1 MLSIYLKRILLSI
14 NSKDISLYI
23 HWPYCLKKCPYCD
36 FNSHARDNINHLKW
50 LKAYLNE
57 LRYYANETS
66 ERVISSVF
74 LGGGTPSLM
83 KPSIIEKILDEIQS
97 LWHCSKDMEVTAEAN
112 PSSSETQLFKD
123 FRGAGINRLSIG
135 VQSLNNQSL
144 MFLGRLHNA
153 DDARKA
159 IKAATKIFP
168 RISFDL
174 IYALPGQTPIA
185 WKKELAS
192 AIKIAGEHL
201 SLYQLT
207 IEPGTE
213 FHKKRIKVAN
223 EDIGAELYELTQEI
237 MDAAGLPAYEISNHA
252 KKGQESR
259 HNLIYWQGGDYLG
272 IGPGAHGRI
281 TNKYKTEMMHNYREP
296 EMWLNLAI
304 TKKYG
309 NQKRATLS
317 KEERRDELVLM
328 GLRLTEGISLV
339 HFNSLTNQHL
349 TKIIDK
355 NRINTLADQ
364 GYLTLNGTVLKSTFK
379 GRQRLNAVLKYL
391 LT

>member
-1 MLSIYLKRILLSI
+1 MGI
-14 NSKDISLYI
+14 YI
-23 HWPYCLKKCPYCD
+23 HWPFCEKKCPYCD
-36 FNSHARDNINHLKW
+36 FNSHVRDNINHLKW

-57 LRYYANETS
+57 LRYYASETS

-74 LGGGTPSLM
+74 FGGGTPSLM
-83 KPSIIEKILDEIQS
+83 KPSVIEKILDEIQS

-123 FRGAGINRLSIG
+123 FRGAGINRLSVG

-168 RISFDL
+168 KISFDL
-174 IYALPGQTPIA
+174 IYALPGQTPIT

-192 AIKIAGEHL
+192 AIKIAEGHL

-213 FHKKRIKVAN
+213 FHKKRIKAAN
-223 EDIGAELYELTQEI
+223 EDIGAALFELTQEI
-237 MDAAGLPAYEISNHA
+237 MDNAGLPAYEISNHA

-259 HNLIYWQGGDYLG
+259 HNLIYWRGGDYLG

-281 TNKYKTEMMHNYREP
+281 THAYKTEMMHNYREP
-296 EMWLNLAI
+296 EIWLNLAI

-309 NQKRATLS
+309 QQKRAALS
-317 KEERRDELVLM
+317 KEERRNELVLM
-328 GLRLTEGISLV
+328 GLRLIEGISLD

-355 NRINTLADQ
+355 NRITALADQ
-364 GYLTLNGTVLKSTFK
+364 GYLTLNNTVLKTTVA
-379 GRQRLNAVLKYL
+379 GRQRLNAVLTYL

>member
-1 MLSIYLKRILLSI
+1 M
-14 NSKDISLYI
+14 NKDLEMGIYI
-23 HWPYCLKKCPYCD
+23 HWPFCEKKCPYCD
-36 FNSHARDNINHLKW
+36 FNSHVRDNINHLKW

-57 LRYYANETS
+57 LRYYASETS

-74 LGGGTPSLM
+74 FGGGTPSLM
-83 KPSIIEKILDEIQS
+83 KPSVIEKILDEIQS

-112 PSSSETQLFKD
+112 PSSSETQLFKG
-123 FRGAGINRLSIG
+123 FRGAGINRLSVG

-168 RISFDL
+168 KISFDL
-174 IYALPGQTPIA
+174 IYALPGQTPIT

-192 AIKIAGEHL
+192 AIKIAEGHL

-213 FHKKRIKVAN
+213 FHKKRIKAAN
-223 EDIGAELYELTQEI
+223 EDIGAALFELTQEI
-237 MDAAGLPAYEISNHA
+237 MDNAGLPAYEISNHA

-259 HNLIYWQGGDYLG
+259 HNLIYWRGGDYLG

-281 TNKYKTEMMHNYREP
+281 THAYKTEMMHNYREP
-296 EMWLNLAI
+296 EIWLNLAI

-309 NQKRATLS
+309 QQKRAALS
-317 KEERRDELVLM
+317 KEERRNELVLM
-328 GLRLTEGISLV
+328 GLRLIEGISLD

-355 NRINTLADQ
+355 NRITALADQ
-364 GYLTLNGTVLKSTFK
+364 GYLTLNNTVLKTTVA
-379 GRQRLNAVLKYL
+379 GRQRLNAVLTYL

>member
-1 MLSIYLKRILLSI
+1 MGI
-14 NSKDISLYI
+14 YI
-23 HWPYCLKKCPYCD
+23 HWPFCEKKCPYCD
-36 FNSHARDNINHLKW
+36 FNSHVRDNINHLKW

-57 LRYYANETS
+57 LRYYASETS

-74 LGGGTPSLM
+74 FGGGTPSLM
-83 KPSIIEKILDEIQS
+83 KPSVIEKILNEIQS

-123 FRGAGINRLSIG
+123 FRGAGINRLSVG

-168 RISFDL
+168 KISFDL
-174 IYALPGQTPIA
+174 IYALPGQTPIT

-192 AIKIAGEHL
+192 AIKIAEGHL

-213 FHKKRIKVAN
+213 FHKKRIKAAN
-223 EDIGAELYELTQEI
+223 EDIGAALFELTQEI
-237 MDAAGLPAYEISNHA
+237 MDNAGLPAYEISNHA

-259 HNLIYWQGGDYLG
+259 HNLIYWRGGDYLG

-281 TNKYKTEMMHNYREP
+281 THAYKTEMMHNYREP
-296 EMWLNLAI
+296 EIWLNLAI

-309 NQKRATLS
+309 QQKRAALS
-317 KEERRDELVLM
+317 KEERRNELVLM
-328 GLRLTEGISLV
+328 GLRLIEGISLD

-355 NRINTLADQ
+355 NRITALADQ
-364 GYLTLNGTVLKSTFK
+364 GYLTLSNTVLKTTVA
-379 GRQRLNAVLKYL
+379 GRQRLNAVLTYL

>member
-1 MLSIYLKRILLSI
+1 M
-14 NSKDISLYI
+14 NKDLEMGIYI
-23 HWPYCLKKCPYCD
+23 HWPFCEKKCPYCD
-36 FNSHARDNINHLKW
+36 FNSHVRDNINHLKW

-57 LRYYANETS
+57 LRYYASETS

-74 LGGGTPSLM
+74 FGGGTPSLM
-83 KPSIIEKILDEIQS
+83 KPSVIEKILDEIQS

-168 RISFDL
+168 KISFDL
-174 IYALPGQTPIA
+174 IYALPGQTPIT

-192 AIKIAGEHL
+192 AIKIAEGHL

-213 FHKKRIKVAN
+213 FHKKRIKAAN
-223 EDIGAELYELTQEI
+223 EDIGAALFELTQEI
-237 MDAAGLPAYEISNHA
+237 MDNAGLPAYEISNHA

-259 HNLIYWQGGDYLG
+259 HNLIYWRGGDYLG

-281 TNKYKTEMMHNYREP
+281 THAYKTEMMHNYREP
-296 EMWLNLAI
+296 EIWLNLAI

-309 NQKRATLS
+309 QQKRAALS
-317 KEERRDELVLM
+317 KEERRNELVLM
-328 GLRLTEGISLV
+328 GLRLIEGISLD

-355 NRINTLADQ
+355 NRITALADQ
-364 GYLTLNGTVLKSTFK
+364 GYLTLNNTVLKTTVA
-379 GRQRLNAVLKYL
+379 GRQRLNAVLTYL

>member
-1 MLSIYLKRILLSI
+1 LNKIIEMGI
-14 NSKDISLYI
+14 YI
-23 HWPYCLKKCPYCD
+23 HWPFCEKKCPYCD
-36 FNSHARDNINHLKW
+36 FNSHVRDNINHLKW

-57 LRYYANETS
+57 LRYYASETS

-74 LGGGTPSLM
+74 FGGGTPSLM
-83 KPSIIEKILDEIQS
+83 KPSVIEKILDEIQS

-174 IYALPGQTPIA
+174 IYALPGQTPIT

-192 AIKIAGEHL
+192 AIKIAEGHL

-213 FHKKRIKVAN
+213 FHKKRIKAAN
-223 EDIGAELYELTQEI
+223 EDIGATLYELTQEI
-237 MDAAGLPAYEISNHA
+237 IDNAGLPAYEISNHA

-259 HNLIYWQGGDYLG
+259 HNLIYWRGGDYLG

-281 TNKYKTEMMHNYREP
+281 THAYKTEVMHNYREP
-296 EMWLNLAI
+296 EIWLNLAI

-309 NQKRATLS
+309 QQKRAALS
-317 KEERRDELVLM
+317 KEERRNELVLM
-328 GLRLTEGISLV
+328 GLRLIEGISLD

-355 NRINTLADQ
+355 NRINALEDQ
-364 GYLTLNGTVLKSTFK
+364 GYLTLNNTVLKTTIA

>member
-1 MLSIYLKRILLSI
+1 LNKIIEMGI
-14 NSKDISLYI
+14 YI
-23 HWPYCLKKCPYCD
+23 HWPFCEKKCPYCD
-36 FNSHARDNINHLKW
+36 FNSHVRDNINHLKW

-57 LRYYANETS
+57 LRYYASETS

-74 LGGGTPSLM
+74 FGGGTPSLM
-83 KPSIIEKILDEIQS
+83 KPSVIEKILDEIQS

-174 IYALPGQTPIA
+174 IYALPGQTPIT

-192 AIKIAGEHL
+192 AIKIAEGHL

-213 FHKKRIKVAN
+213 FHKKRIKAAN
-223 EDIGAELYELTQEI
+223 EDIGATLYELTQEI
-237 MDAAGLPAYEISNHA
+237 MDNAGLPAYEISNHA

-259 HNLIYWQGGDYLG
+259 HNLIYWRGGDYLG

-281 TNKYKTEMMHNYREP
+281 THAYKTEMMHNYREP
-296 EMWLNLAI
+296 EIWLNLAI

-309 NQKRATLS
+309 QQKRAALS
-317 KEERRDELVLM
+317 KEERRNELVLM
-328 GLRLTEGISLV
+328 GLRLIEGISLD

-355 NRINTLADQ
+355 DRINALADQ
-364 GYLTLNGTVLKSTFK
+364 GYLTLNNTVLKTTVA
-379 GRQRLNAVLKYL
+379 GRQRLNAVLTYL

>member
-1 MLSIYLKRILLSI
+1 MGI
-14 NSKDISLYI
+14 YI
-23 HWPYCLKKCPYCD
+23 HWPFCEKKCPYCD
-36 FNSHARDNINHLKW
+36 FNSHAQDNINHLKW

-83 KPSIIEKILDEIQS
+83 KPSIIGKILDEIQS
-97 LWHCSKDMEVTAEAN
+97 LWDCSKAMEVTAEAN
-112 PSSSETQLFKD
+112 PSSSEAQRFKD
-123 FRGAGINRLSIG
+123 FRSAGINRLSIG

-174 IYALPGQTPIA
+174 IYALPGQTPIT

-192 AIKIAGEHL
+192 AIKIAEGHL

-213 FHKKRIKVAN
+213 FHKKRIQAAN
-223 EDIGAELYELTQEI
+223 EDIGAALYELTQEI
-237 MDAAGLPAYEISNHA
+237 IDNAGLPAYEISNHA

-259 HNLIYWQGGDYLG
+259 HNLIYWRGGDYLG

-281 TNKYKTEMMHNYREP
+281 THAYKTEMMHNYREP
-296 EMWLNLAI
+296 ETWLNLAI

-309 NQKRATLS
+309 QQKRATLS
-317 KEERRDELVLM
+317 NEERRNELVLM
-328 GLRLTEGISLV
+328 GLRLIEGISLD

-355 NRINTLADQ
+355 NRINALADQ
-364 GYLTLNGTVLKSTFK
+364 GYLTLNNTILKTTFA
-379 GRQRLNAVLKYL
+379 GRQRLNAVLTYL

>member
-1 MLSIYLKRILLSI
+1 MGI
-14 NSKDISLYI
+14 YI
-23 HWPYCLKKCPYCD
+23 HWPFCEKKCPYCD
-36 FNSHARDNINHLKW
+36 FNSHVRDNINHLKW

-57 LRYYANETS
+57 LRYYASETS

-74 LGGGTPSLM
+74 FGGGTPSLM
-83 KPSIIEKILDEIQS
+83 KPSVIEKILDEIQS

-159 IKAATKIFP
+159 IKAATKIFS

-174 IYALPGQTPIA
+174 IYDLPAQTPIT

-192 AIKIAGEHL
+192 AIKIAEGHL

-213 FHKKRIKVAN
+213 FHKKRIKAAN
-223 EDIGAELYELTQEI
+223 EDISAALYELTQEI
-237 MDAAGLPAYEISNHA
+237 MDNAGLPAYEISNHA

-259 HNLIYWQGGDYLG
+259 HNLIYWRGGDYLG

-281 TNKYKTEMMHNYREP
+281 THAYKTEMMHNYREP
-296 EMWLNLAI
+296 EIWLNLAI

-309 NQKRATLS
+309 QQKRAALS
-317 KEERRDELVLM
+317 KEERRNELVLM
-328 GLRLTEGISLV
+328 GLRLIEGISLD

-355 NRINTLADQ
+355 NRINALADQ
-364 GYLTLNGTVLKSTFK
+364 GYLTLNNTVLKTTIA

>member
-1 MLSIYLKRILLSI
+1 M
-14 NSKDISLYI
+14 NKDLEIGIYI
-23 HWPYCLKKCPYCD
+23 HWPFCEKKCPYCD
-36 FNSHARDNINHLKW
+36 FNSHVRDNINHLKW

-57 LRYYANETS
+57 LRYYASETS

-74 LGGGTPSLM
+74 FGGGTPSLM
-83 KPSIIEKILDEIQS
+83 KPSVIEKILDEIQS

-112 PSSSETQLFKD
+112 PSSSETPLFKD

-144 MFLGRLHNA
+144 MLLGRLHNA
-153 DDARKA
+153 DEARKA

-174 IYALPGQTPIA
+174 IYALPGQTPIT

-192 AIKIAGEHL
+192 AIKIAEGHL

-213 FHKKRIKVAN
+213 FHKKRIKAAN
-223 EDIGAELYELTQEI
+223 EDIGATLYELTQEI
-237 MDAAGLPAYEISNHA
+237 IDNAGLPAYEISNHA

-259 HNLIYWQGGDYLG
+259 HNLIYWRGGDYLG

-281 TNKYKTEMMHNYREP
+281 THAYKTEMMHNYREP
-296 EMWLNLAI
+296 EIWLNLAI

-309 NQKRATLS
+309 QQKRAALS
-317 KEERRDELVLM
+317 KEERRNELVLM
-328 GLRLTEGISLV
+328 GLRLIEGISLD

-355 NRINTLADQ
+355 NRINALEDQ
-364 GYLTLNGTVLKSTFK
+364 GYLTLNNTVLKTTIA

>member
-1 MLSIYLKRILLSI
+1 MGI
-14 NSKDISLYI
+14 YI
-23 HWPYCLKKCPYCD
+23 HWPFCEKKCPYCD
-36 FNSHARDNINHLKW
+36 FNSHVRDNINHLKW

-57 LRYYANETS
+57 LRYYASETS

-74 LGGGTPSLM
+74 FGGGTPSLM
-83 KPSIIEKILDEIQS
+83 KPSVIEKILDEIQS

-174 IYALPGQTPIA
+174 IYALPGQTPIT

-192 AIKIAGEHL
+192 AIKIAEGHL

-207 IEPGTE
+207 IEPGTK
-213 FHKKRIKVAN
+213 FHKKRIKAAN
-223 EDIGAELYELTQEI
+223 EDISAALYELTQEI
-237 MDAAGLPAYEISNHA
+237 MDNAGLPAYEISNHA
-252 KKGQESR
+252 KKGQESS
-259 HNLIYWQGGDYLG
+259 HNLIYWRGGDYLG
-272 IGPGAHGRI
+272 IGPGAHGRV
-281 TNKYKTEMMHNYREP
+281 THAYKTEMMHNYREP
-296 EMWLNLAI
+296 EIWLNLAI

-309 NQKRATLS
+309 QQKRAALS
-317 KEERRDELVLM
+317 KEERRNELVLM
-328 GLRLTEGISLV
+328 GLRLIEGISLD

-355 NRINTLADQ
+355 NRINALADQ
-364 GYLTLNGTVLKSTFK
+364 GYLTLNNTVLKTTFA
-379 GRQRLNAVLKYL
+379 GRQRLNAVLTYL

>member
-1 MLSIYLKRILLSI
+1 MGI
-14 NSKDISLYI
+14 YI
-23 HWPYCLKKCPYCD
+23 HWPFCEKKCPYCD
-36 FNSHARDNINHLKW
+36 FNSHVRDNINHLKW

-57 LRYYANETS
+57 LRYYASETS

-74 LGGGTPSLM
+74 FGGGTPSLM
-83 KPSIIEKILDEIQS
+83 KPSVIEKILDEIQS

-174 IYALPGQTPIA
+174 IYALPGQTPIT

-192 AIKIAGEHL
+192 AIKIAEGHL

-213 FHKKRIKVAN
+213 FHKKRIKATN
-223 EDIGAELYELTQEI
+223 EDISAALYELTQEI
-237 MDAAGLPAYEISNHA
+237 MDNAGLPAYEISNHA

-259 HNLIYWQGGDYLG
+259 HNLIYWRGGDYLG

-281 TNKYKTEMMHNYREP
+281 THAYKTEMMHNYREP
-296 EMWLNLAI
+296 EKWLNLAL

-309 NQKRATLS
+309 QQKRAALS
-317 KEERRDELVLM
+317 KEERRNELVLM
-328 GLRLTEGISLV
+328 GLRLIEGISLD

-355 NRINTLADQ
+355 NRITALADQ
-364 GYLTLNGTVLKSTFK
+364 GYLTLNNTVLKTTFA
-379 GRQRLNAVLKYL
+379 GRQRLNAVLTYL

>member
-1 MLSIYLKRILLSI
+1 L
-14 NSKDISLYI
+14 NKDLEMGIYI
-23 HWPYCLKKCPYCD
+23 HWPFCEKKCPYCD
-36 FNSHARDNINHLKW
+36 FNSHVRDNINHLKW

-57 LRYYANETS
+57 LRYYASETS

-74 LGGGTPSLM
+74 FGGGTPSLM
-83 KPSIIEKILDEIQS
+83 KPSVIEKILDEIQS

-174 IYALPGQTPIA
+174 IYALPGQTPIT

-192 AIKIAGEHL
+192 AIKIAGGHL

-207 IEPGTE
+207 IEPGTK
-213 FHKKRIKVAN
+213 FHKKRIKAVN
-223 EDIGAELYELTQEI
+223 EDIGATLYELTQEI
-237 MDAAGLPAYEISNHA
+237 MDNAGLPAYEISNHA

-259 HNLIYWQGGDYLG
+259 HNLIYWRGGDYLG

-281 TNKYKTEMMHNYREP
+281 THAYKTEMMHNYREP
-296 EMWLNLAI
+296 EIWLNLAI

-309 NQKRATLS
+309 QQKRAALS
-317 KEERRDELVLM
+317 KEERRNELVLM
-328 GLRLTEGISLV
+328 GLRLIEGISLD
-339 HFNSLTNQHL
+339 HFNSLKNQHL

-355 NRINTLADQ
+355 NRITALADQ
-364 GYLTLNGTVLKSTFK
+364 GYLTLNNTVLKTTVA
-379 GRQRLNAVLKYL
+379 GRQRLNAVLTYL

>member
-1 MLSIYLKRILLSI
+1 MGI
-14 NSKDISLYI
+14 YI
-23 HWPYCLKKCPYCD
+23 HWPFCEKKCPYCD
-36 FNSHARDNINHLKW
+36 FNSHVRDNINHLKW

-57 LRYYANETS
+57 LRYYASETS

-74 LGGGTPSLM
+74 FGGGTPSLM
-83 KPSIIEKILDEIQS
+83 KPSVIEKILDEIQS

-112 PSSSETQLFKD
+112 PSSSETQLFKG
-123 FRGAGINRLSIG
+123 FRGAGINRLSVG

-168 RISFDL
+168 KISFDL
-174 IYALPGQTPIA
+174 IYALPGQTPIT

-192 AIKIAGEHL
+192 AIKIAEGHL

-213 FHKKRIKVAN
+213 FHKKRIKAAN
-223 EDIGAELYELTQEI
+223 EDIGAALFELTQEI
-237 MDAAGLPAYEISNHA
+237 MDNAGLPAYEISNHA

-259 HNLIYWQGGDYLG
+259 HNLIYWRGGDYLG

-281 TNKYKTEMMHNYREP
+281 THAYKTEMMHNYREP
-296 EMWLNLAI
+296 EIWLNLAI

-309 NQKRATLS
+309 QQKRAALS
-317 KEERRDELVLM
+317 KEERRNELVLM
-328 GLRLTEGISLV
+328 GLRLIEGISLD

-355 NRINTLADQ
+355 NRITALADQ
-364 GYLTLNGTVLKSTFK
+364 GYLTLSNTVLKTTVA
-379 GRQRLNAVLKYL
+379 GRQRLNAVLTYL

>member
-1 MLSIYLKRILLSI
+1 L
-14 NSKDISLYI
+14 NKDLEMGIYI
-23 HWPYCLKKCPYCD
+23 HWPFCEKKCPYCD
-36 FNSHARDNINHLKW
+36 FNSHVRDNINHLKW

-57 LRYYANETS
+57 LRYYASETS

-74 LGGGTPSLM
+74 FGGGTPSLM
-83 KPSIIEKILDEIQS
+83 KPSVIEKILDEIQS

-174 IYALPGQTPIA
+174 IYALPGQTPIT

-192 AIKIAGEHL
+192 AIKIAEGHL

-213 FHKKRIKVAN
+213 FHKKRIKAAN
-223 EDIGAELYELTQEI
+223 EDIGATLYELTQEI
-237 MDAAGLPAYEISNHA
+237 IDNAGLPAYEISNHA

-259 HNLIYWQGGDYLG
+259 HNLIYWRGGDYLG

-281 TNKYKTEMMHNYREP
+281 THAYKTEVMHNYREP
-296 EMWLNLAI
+296 EIWLNLAI

-309 NQKRATLS
+309 QQKRAALS
-317 KEERRDELVLM
+317 KEERRNELVLM
-328 GLRLTEGISLV
+328 GLRLIEGISLD

-355 NRINTLADQ
+355 NRINALEDQ
-364 GYLTLNGTVLKSTFK
+364 GYLTLNNTVLKTTIA

>member
-1 MLSIYLKRILLSI
+1 MGI
-14 NSKDISLYI
+14 YI
-23 HWPYCLKKCPYCD
+23 HWPFCEKKCPYCD
-36 FNSHARDNINHLKW
+36 FNSHVRDNINHLKW

-57 LRYYANETS
+57 LRYYASETS

-74 LGGGTPSLM
+74 FGGGTPSLM
-83 KPSIIEKILDEIQS
+83 KPSVIEKILDEIQS

-112 PSSSETQLFKD
+112 PSSSETQLFKG
-123 FRGAGINRLSIG
+123 FRGAGINRLSVG

-168 RISFDL
+168 KISFDL
-174 IYALPGQTPIA
+174 IYALPGQTPIT

-192 AIKIAGEHL
+192 AIKIAEGHL

-213 FHKKRIKVAN
+213 FHKKRIKAAN
-223 EDIGAELYELTQEI
+223 EDIGAALFELTQEI
-237 MDAAGLPAYEISNHA
+237 MDNAGLPAYEISNHA

-259 HNLIYWQGGDYLG
+259 HNLIYWRGGDYLG

-281 TNKYKTEMMHNYREP
+281 THAYKTEMMHNYREP
-296 EMWLNLAI
+296 EIWLNLAI

-309 NQKRATLS
+309 QQKRAALS
-317 KEERRDELVLM
+317 KEERRNELVLM
-328 GLRLTEGISLV
+328 GLRLIEGISLD

-355 NRINTLADQ
+355 NRITALADQ
-364 GYLTLNGTVLKSTFK
+364 GYLTLNNTVLKTTVA
-379 GRQRLNAVLKYL
+379 GRQRLNAVLTYL